1 MAHPTIDDRID
12 DYLDALAAEAG
23 LRPNT
28 IDAYRRD
35 LGRLADDLRT
45 TGADLRRVDRAAIAA
60 HVRRVSA
67 TGLAP
72 ASLARHVAAIRGFF
86 RFLVVEGVRA
96 DSPAESARSP
106 KAWSRL
112 PRYLRR
118 VEVDRLFAA
127 IDGPPALAI
136 RDRTALELLYASGVR
151 VSELVALPSDAFAD
165 TRDWCR
171 VRGKGDK
178 ERLVPI
184 GAPARAWLERYRTEA
199 RPRLLGRR
207 PDPGTLLLTVN
218 GRPVSRQRIFQVV
231 RGAARRAGLD
241 PLPSPHTLRHTFAT
255 HLLAGGADLRSVQE
269 LLGHADVATT
279 QIYTHVD
286 EDRLRSAHARFH
298 PRG

>member
-1 MAHPTIDDRID
+1 MTDPTTDERID
-12 DYLDALAAEAG
+12 AYLDALAAEAG

-28 IDAYRRD
+28 IEAYRRD
-35 LGRLADDLRT
+35 LGRLADDLAA
-45 TGADLRRVDRAAIAA
+45 TGADVRRVDRSAIAA

-72 ASLARHVAAIRGFF
+72 ASLARHVAAVRGFF

-96 DSPAESARSP
+96 DSPAEGARGP

-118 VEVDRLFAA
+118 VEVDRLFDA
-127 IDGPPALAI
+127 IDGPPALAV

-151 VSELVALPSDAFAD
+151 VSELVALPADAFAGE
-165 TRDWCR
+165 RDWCR

-184 GAPARAWLERYRTEA
+184 GAPARTWLERYRRDA
-199 RPRLLGRR
+199 RPRLLAGR
-207 PDPGTLLLTVN
+207 PDPGTLLLTVR
-218 GRPVSRQRIFQVV
+218 GKPVSRQRIFQIV
-231 RGAARRAGLD
+231 RDAARRARLD